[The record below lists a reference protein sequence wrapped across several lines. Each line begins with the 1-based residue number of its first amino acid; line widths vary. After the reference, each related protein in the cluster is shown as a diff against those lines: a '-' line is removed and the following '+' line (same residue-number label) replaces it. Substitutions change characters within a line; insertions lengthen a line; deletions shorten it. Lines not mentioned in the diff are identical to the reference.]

1 MKATVKVCF
10 SIALVCSTVAVGRQ
24 AACAQHLSA
33 DGTAGGAGLSVNRNP
48 ALTGERHPQYRLQ
61 KSDVVE
67 VRFTFSPEYDQ
78 VLTVQ
83 PDGFVALKGVRAVF
97 AEGLTSGEFASAARS
112 EYAAVLR
119 DPEITVSLKDFE
131 RPFFLAGG
139 QVGKPGKYELRSST
153 TVSEAIAVAGGF
165 TEQAKHSQVLLF
177 RRADDGLVETRVLNV
192 KQMLAA
198 HNLNEDL
205 ELKPGDM
212 LYVPQNRISK
222 IRKFLPASS
231 LNTFFSPTQF

>member
-1 MKATVKVCF
+1 MKTSFRVCF
-10 SIALVCSTVAVGRQ
+10 SIALVCSAVAAGPQ
-24 AACAQHLSA
+24 AASAQHLSA
-33 DGTAGGAGLSVNRNP
+33 GTAGGTGLSVNRNP

-61 KSDVVE
+61 KSDVIE
-67 VRFTFSPEYDQ
+67 IKFTFSPEFDQ
-78 VLTVQ
+78 TVTVQ

-97 AEGLTSGEFASAARS
+97 AEGLTSGEFVNTVRI
-112 EYAAVLR
+112 EYATVLR

-153 TVSEAIAVAGGF
+153 TVSQAIAVAGGF

-177 RRADDGLVETRVLNV
+177 RRTADGLVETRALNV
-192 KQMLAA
+192 KQMLAD
-198 HNLNEDL
+198 HNLSEDF

>member
-1 MKATVKVCF
+1 MGPLVRICL
-10 SIALVCSTVAVGRQ
+10 SIAVVSSALAAGPQTVSTPN
-24 AACAQHLSA
+24 LPA
-33 DGTAGGAGLSVNRNP
+33 DGTAGGTGLSVYRNP

-61 KSDVVE
+61 KSDVIE
-67 VRFTFSPEYDQ
+67 IRFTFSPEYDQ
-78 VLTVQ
+78 TLTVQ
-83 PDGFVALKGVRAVF
+83 PDGFVALKGVGPVF
-97 AEGLTSGEFASAARS
+97 AEGSTSDEFAGAVRS
-112 EYAAVLR
+112 QYADILR
-119 DPEITVSLKDFE
+119 DPDITILLKDFE
-131 RPFFLAGG
+131 KPFFLAGG

-153 TVSEAIAVAGGF
+153 TVSEAIAIAGGF
-165 TEQAKHSQVLLF
+165 TEAAKHSQVLLF
-177 RRADDGLVETRVLNV
+177 RRAHDGLVETRALNV

-222 IRKFLPASS
+222 VRKFLPASS